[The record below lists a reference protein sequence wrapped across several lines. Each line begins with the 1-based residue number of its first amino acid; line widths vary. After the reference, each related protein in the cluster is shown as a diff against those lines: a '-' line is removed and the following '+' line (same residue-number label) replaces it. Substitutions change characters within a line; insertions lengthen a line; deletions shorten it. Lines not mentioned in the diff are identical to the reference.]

1 MQYGFVSQ
9 VTIAT
14 PRRQGRTSLT
24 APTTETRWK
33 DAPGEGGGGEEGTG
47 WRIGDGDGGV
57 NVAKRVHLVLLTC
70 LLFVSRVDISKQHTK
85 IATSD
90 DDSTKWQ

>member
-47 WRIGDGDGGV
+47 WRIGDGDGGGDGQRGEAGTSCV
-57 NVAKRVHLVLLTC
+57 TH
-70 LLFVSRVDISKQHTK
+70 LFVVCIESGYK
-85 IATSD
+85 
-90 DDSTKWQ
+90 